1 MVINEQIARK
11 TASYLLQI
19 KAIRLDTQNLF
30 TWASGIKSPIY
41 CDNRSTLSYPDV
53 RNFIAQEL
61 SNLIQVKFPQV
72 NAIAGVA
79 TGGIPH
85 GTLVADRS
93 KLPFI
98 YVRSAPKEHGLGN
111 LIEGKIELGQKVVVV
126 EDLIS
131 TGKSSLQVVDAL
143 RNAGIEVLGMVA
155 IFTYGFKL
163 AEQAFKEKE
172 CALYTLSNYDIL
184 IEQAHQEN
192 YIMPEDT
199 DFLTK
204 WRSGFGV

>member
-1 MVINEQIARK
+1 MVLNEEIARQ

-41 CDNRSTLSYPDV
+41 CDNRSTLSYPKI
-53 RNFIAQEL
+53 RSFIAQEMANIL
-61 SNLIQVKFPQV
+61 KAKYLPA
-72 NAIAGVA
+72 NAVAGVA

-85 GTLVADRS
+85 GTLVADRTD
-93 KLPFI
+93 KPFI

-111 LIEGKIELGQKVVVV
+111 LIEGKIDPGSSVVVV

-143 RNAGIEVLGMVA
+143 RKAEIEVLGMVA
-155 IFTYGFKL
+155 IFTYGFKM
-163 AEQAFKEKE
+163 ADQAFSDKK
-172 CALYTLSNYDIL
+172 CTLYTLCDYDTL
-184 IEQAHQEN
+184 IEQAVKEN
-192 YIMPEDT
+192 YVRPDDVE
-199 DFLTK
+199 FLTK
-204 WRSGFGV
+204 WRSGFGA